1 MLPKIHEVAAELA
14 QLHAVYPK
22 ASVSTLASNLGY
34 QPLLIMNGL
43 AYGNEIGLFHYKQKK
58 DKIIKGKNPWQYEVS
73 SYIRQLAYNVRVV
86 VVREN
91 NREMD
96 VSLDMLEQSWLTT
109 TLPAHLKLAIRIL
122 EYSGEFITYEL
133 SDPDDLASL
142 YTFITLKQN
151 IDRNWGLKQFKQK
164 K

>member
-14 QLHAVYPK
+14 QVHALHPK
-22 ASVSTLASNLGY
+22 ASVSELASSLGY

-43 AYGNEIGLFHYKQKK
+43 AYGNDMGLFHYKQKE
-58 DKIIKGKNPWQYEVS
+58 DKITKGKNPWRYQVS
-73 SYIRQLAYNVRVV
+73 GNIRRLAYNVQALVT
-86 VVREN
+86 REN

-96 VSLDMLEQSWLTT
+96 VSLDVLEQSWL
-109 TLPAHLKLAIRIL
+109 PATSSTHLRLAVRIL

-151 IDRNWGLKQFKQK
+151 IDKNWGVKQFKQK